1 MMNGRTMVM
10 NKRLLRFKKVITM
23 LIVAALTFG
32 GFPGF
37 QGLDADRAYA
47 ASGTWTDVGGA
58 GITSTQAENITLV
71 FDREGTPY
79 TVFKDGTKGGKATV
93 LKYVSGAWQYVGPA
107 GFSTGVIHNTS
118 SLAFD
123 SHNTPYAAYQD
134 GDNGS
139 KATVMKFNG
148 EQWEIVGSAGFSA
161 AAAVYVSIAISP
173 DNIPYVGYR
182 DQSVSN
188 KITVKRLNGNQWEN
202 VGPVGFTTN
211 NASGLSPIVF
221 DAAGILHLAY
231 TDSTNRKATVM
242 KFLDA
247 QWKSVG
253 NSLFTAAE
261 ASYPSLAF
269 SPDNIPYLA
278 FQDGA
283 NSFKATVMKFNGTQW
298 DIVGN
303 PGFSSGTL
311 NSMSLAFDPQGIP
324 YTAFKNLPSNGMM
337 MQQGVMMKLDGAQW
351 TVVGGEPYF
360 TGSINESSL
369 AFGPNGMPY
378 VAYADATKSNK
389 LTIKTLSTEH
399 SVTYNAN
406 GATTGSVPVDNQKY
420 EKDATVTVLDNS
432 GVLEKEDYQF
442 VGWNTSVDGSGTSYS
457 AADTFSMNDSDVT
470 LYAQWQPL
478 YVNISFESNGGSEV
492 ADQKVDYN
500 SPAVNPDAPEKAG
513 YTFSGWYQD
522 SQLLQPFDFNTNLT
536 QNITLYAKWK
546 SSTATL
552 SSLVVSS
559 GQLTPDFSA
568 DELDYRVDV
577 ESDVTSL
584 NVALGKANDGQVVQV
599 TGATGETVTDGIYTY
614 TVTDLVYGSNL
625 VNINVQAEDGTSND
639 YKLNI
644 NRIDITNAKLSEIT
658 LPSITLSPTFSPEE
672 EIYEATVSSSVST
685 TEISVKPDQ
694 MGATVKI
701 NGISGN
707 STVVQLV
714 SGMNTITI
722 EVTAL
727 DGISKKT
734 YTLNIKRNSD
744 SSGGSGGNG
753 SSGGSS
759 SGGNSASTPVTNP
772 VVTPPSTG
780 AKVLV
785 NGKAENAGSLA
796 TTEVNGRKVVTL
808 KVDAALIGQK
818 LQNEGNN
825 AIVTIPVTGN
835 GQGDLVIG
843 ELTGQTVKLMA
854 DKQAVLVLQTDIAS
868 YTLPAQQ
875 VNIEKL
881 AQQLGMNSDN
891 SLENIKLG
899 IEISQPT
906 EAVIQTAQSAAQ
918 QNGYTLLGS
927 PVDFK
932 VTATFDGKS
941 VSVDKFNSYVSRT
954 IALPA
959 NVDPTQITTG
969 VVVDAEG
976 TVRHIPTKITQVN
989 GIYHAQINSL
999 TNSVYA
1005 VIWHPHT
1012 FTDVTQ
1018 HWAKTEVND
1027 LGSRMVIEGI
1037 TDTTFEPNRGVTRAE
1052 FAAILVRGL
1061 GLKPGGQLNSF
1072 NDVSGSQWYA
1082 GAVNTASSYG
1092 LIDGYEDGTFRP
1104 QAQITRQE
1112 AMALIARAMTVT
1124 GMEPAAS
1131 AGNVQQWSDYADA
1144 EQVASWAKEA
1154 VASSISAGLVS
1165 GRGKDIIAPNQSI
1178 TRAETAVII
1187 RRLLQQ
1193 SGLI

>member
-1 MMNGRTMVM
+1 M
-10 NKRLLRFKKVITM
+10 NKRLLRLRKVITM
-23 LIVAALTFG
+23 LIVTALTFG

-37 QGLDADRAYA
+37 QTLGVDRAYA
-47 ASGTWTDVGGA
+47 ASGTWVDVGGA
-58 GITSTQAENITLV
+58 GFTSGQTENITLV

-79 TVFKDGTKGGKATV
+79 TVFKDGNNGGKATV
-93 LKYVSGAWQYVGPA
+93 LKYVSGAWQSVGPA
-107 GFSTGVIHNTS
+107 GFSTGVIHNRS

-123 SHNTPYAAYQD
+123 SHNTPYVAYQD

-161 AAAVYVSIAISP
+161 AAAVYVSIALSP

-221 DAAGILHLAY
+221 DNAGILHLAY
-231 TDSTNRKATVM
+231 TDSTSRKATVM
-242 KFLDA
+242 KFADGS
-247 QWKSVG
+247 WKNVG
-253 NSLFTAAE
+253 NAAFTADS
-261 ASYPSLAF
+261 ASYLSLAF
-269 SPDNIPYLA
+269 GPNNVPYVA
-278 FQDGA
+278 FEDG
-283 NSFKATVMKFNGTQW
+283 SKVFKATVMKLNGSQW
-298 DIVGN
+298 KVVGN
-303 PGFSSGTL
+303 EGFSSGRL

-324 YTAFKNLPSNGMM
+324 YTAFKNLVNFSMEP
-337 MQQGVMMKLDGAQW
+337 QGVMMKLDGSQW
-351 TVVGGEPYF
+351 TVVGGKPF
-360 TGSINESSL
+360 SAGQINDTSL
-369 AFGPNGMPY
+369 AFGPNGNPY
-378 VAYADATKSNK
+378 VAYADGNKNYK
-389 LTIKTLSTEH
+389 LTVMTLSTEH

-406 GATTGSVPVDNQKY
+406 GGNTGIVPIDNNKYQK
-420 EKDATVTVLDNS
+420 DTTVTVLDNT
-432 GVLEKEDYQF
+432 GELEWEDHQF
-442 VGWNTSVDGSGTSYS
+442 TGWNTAADGSGTSYS

-478 YVNISFESNGGSEV
+478 YVNISFESNGGTEI
-492 ADQKVDYN
+492 DNQKVNYN
-500 SPAVNPDAPEKAG
+500 SSAVNPDAPEKAG

-522 SQLLQPFDFNTNLT
+522 SQLLQAFDFNTSLT

-552 SSLVVSS
+552 STLTVSS
-559 GQLTPDFSA
+559 GQLTPDFSV

-577 ESDVTSL
+577 ESDVTS
-584 NVALGKANDGQVVQV
+584 VDFSLGKANEGQVVHV

-644 NRIDITNAKLSEIT
+644 NRIDITNAKLSEIA
-658 LPSITLSPTFSPEE
+658 LPSITLSPTFNPDV

-694 MGATVKI
+694 TGTTVKI
-701 NGISGN
+701 NGVNGN

-727 DGISKKT
+727 DGVSKKT

-753 SSGGSS
+753 NSGGGSGNSGGSS
-759 SGGNSASTPVTNP
+759 SGGSSAVTPVTTP
-772 VVTPPSTG
+772 VLTPPTTG
-780 AKVLV
+780 AQVLV
-785 NGKAENAGSLA
+785 NGKAENAGSLT

-808 KVDAALIGQK
+808 TVDAALIAQK
-818 LQNEGNN
+818 LQTEGNN
-825 AIVTIPVTGN
+825 AIVTIPVKGN
-835 GQGDLVIG
+835 SPGDQIVG

-875 VNIEKL
+875 VNIEQL

-891 SLENIKLG
+891 SLENIKLQ

-918 QNGYTLLGS
+918 QNGYTLLGA

-932 VTATFDGKS
+932 VTATFNGKS

-959 NVDPTQITTG
+959 NVDPNQITTG

-976 TVRHIPTKITQVN
+976 IVRHVPTKITQVN
-989 GIYHAQINSL
+989 GVYQAQINSL

-1012 FTDVTQ
+1012 FTDVAQ
-1018 HWAKTEVND
+1018 HWAETEVND
-1027 LGSRMVIEGI
+1027 MGSRMVIEGI

-1061 GLKPGGQLNSF
+1061 GLKLGEQVNSF
-1072 NDVSGSQWYA
+1072 NDVSGSEWYA
-1082 GAVNTASSYG
+1082 SAVNTASSYG

-1104 QAQITRQE
+1104 QTQITRQE
-1112 AMALIARAMTVT
+1112 AMALIARAMAVT
-1124 GMEPAAS
+1124 GMEAAVS

-1154 VASSISAGLVS
+1154 VASSISTGLVS
-1165 GRGKDIIAPNQSI
+1165 GRGKDTIAPNQSI

>member
-1 MMNGRTMVM
+1 M
-10 NKRLLRFKKVITM
+10 NKRLLQPKKVITM
-23 LIVAALTFG
+23 LIVVALIFG
-32 GFPGF
+32 GYPGF
-37 QGLDADRAYA
+37 RALGVERAYA
-47 ASGTWTDVGGA
+47 ASGTWVDVGGT
-58 GITSTQAENITLV
+58 GNTSTQAENITLV

-93 LKYVSGAWQYVGPA
+93 LKYVSGSWQYVGPA

-123 SHNTPYAAYQD
+123 SHNTPYVAYQD

-148 EQWEIVGSAGFSA
+148 EQWEIVGNSGFTA
-161 AAAVYVSIAISP
+161 AEAVFVSIAFGP
-173 DNIPYVGYR
+173 GDVPYVGYR
-182 DQSVSN
+182 DRSVN
-188 KITVKRLNGNQWEN
+188 DKITVKRLNTNLWET
-202 VGPVGFTTN
+202 VGSVGFTTN

-242 KFLDA
+242 KFADGS
-247 QWKSVG
+247 WKNVG
-253 NSLFTAAE
+253 NAAFTKDA

-269 SPDNIPYLA
+269 GPNNVPYVA
-278 FQDGA
+278 FQDGF
-283 NSFKATVMKFNGTQW
+283 NSNKATVMKLNGSQW
-298 DIVGN
+298 EVVGN
-303 PGFSSGTL
+303 EGFSSGML

-337 MQQGVMMKLDGAQW
+337 MQQGVMMKLDGDQW

-389 LTIKTLSTEH
+389 LTIKTLSTDH

-406 GATTGSVPVDNQKY
+406 GAITGSVPVDNNKY
-420 EKDATVTVLDNS
+420 QKDATVTVFDNT
-432 GVLEKEDYQF
+432 GELVWEDHQF
-442 VGWNTSVDGSGTSYS
+442 TGWNTAADGSGTSYS
-457 AADTFSMNDSDVT
+457 VADTFSMMDSDVT

-478 YVNISFESNGGSEV
+478 YVNISFESNGGTEI
-492 ADQKVDYN
+492 DNQKVNYN
-500 SPAVNPDAPEKAG
+500 SPAVNPDIPEKAG

-522 SQLLQPFDFNTNLT
+522 SQLLQAFDFNTSLT
-536 QNITLYAKWK
+536 QNINLYAKWK

-552 SSLVVSS
+552 STLTISS
-559 GQLTPDFSA
+559 GHLTPDFSA

-577 ESDVTSL
+577 ESEVTSL
-584 NVALGKANDGQVVQV
+584 DFSLGKANEGQVIHV
-599 TGATGETVTDGIYTY
+599 TGATAETVTDGIYTY

-644 NRIDITNAKLSEIT
+644 NRIDITNAKLSEIA
-658 LPSITLSPTFSPEE
+658 LPSIILSPTFSPEE

-694 MGATVKI
+694 TGATVKI

-707 STVVQLV
+707 GTVVQLV

-722 EVTAL
+722 EVLAL

-753 SSGGSS
+753 NSGGSS
-759 SGGNSASTPVTNP
+759 SGGNSVSTPVTNP

-808 KVDAALIGQK
+808 TVDAALIAQK
-818 LQNEGNN
+818 LQTEEKN

-875 VNIEKL
+875 VNIEQL
-881 AQQLGMNSDN
+881 AQQLGVNSDN
-891 SLENIKLG
+891 SLENIKLQ

-906 EAVIQTAQSAAQ
+906 EAVMQTAQSAAQ
-918 QNGYTLLGS
+918 QKGYTLLGS

-932 VTATFDGKS
+932 VTATLNGKS

-954 IALPA
+954 IVLPA
-959 NVDPTQITTG
+959 NVDPNQITTG
-969 VVVDAEG
+969 VVVDTEG
-976 TVRHIPTKITQVN
+976 TVRHVPTKITQVN

-1012 FTDVTQ
+1012 FTDVAQ

-1027 LGSRMVIEGI
+1027 MGSRMVIEGI

-1061 GLKPGGQLNSF
+1061 GLKPGVRVNSF
-1072 NDVSGSQWYA
+1072 KDVNGNEWYA
-1082 GAVNTASSYG
+1082 DAVTTAASYG

-1124 GMEPAAS
+1124 GMETATS

-1144 EQVASWAKEA
+1144 EQVASWAKDA
-1154 VASSISAGLVS
+1154 VASSISTGLVS
-1165 GRGKDIIAPNQSI
+1165 GRGKDTIAPNQSI
-1178 TRAETAVII
+1178 TRAETAAII

>member
-1 MMNGRTMVM
+1 M
-10 NKRLLRFKKVITM
+10 NKHLLQPKKVITM
-23 LIVAALTFG
+23 LIVVALIFG
-32 GFPGF
+32 GYPGF
-37 QGLDADRAYA
+37 RALGVERAYA
-47 ASGTWTDVGGA
+47 ASGTWVDVGGA

-93 LKYVSGAWQYVGPA
+93 LKYVSGSWQYVGPA

-123 SHNTPYAAYQD
+123 SHNTPYVAYQD
-134 GDNGS
+134 GNNGS

-161 AAAVYVSIAISP
+161 AAAVYVSIALSP

-202 VGPVGFTTN
+202 VGTVGFTTN

-242 KFLDA
+242 KFADGS
-247 QWKSVG
+247 WKNVG
-253 NSLFTAAE
+253 NAAFTKDAAT
-261 ASYPSLAF
+261 YPSLAF
-269 SPDNIPYLA
+269 GPNNVPYVA
-278 FQDGA
+278 FQDGF
-283 NSFKATVMKFNGTQW
+283 NSNKATVMKLNGSQW
-298 DIVGN
+298 EVVGN
-303 PGFSSGTL
+303 EGFSSGML
-311 NSMSLAFDPQGIP
+311 NSMSLAFDPQGTP
-324 YTAFKNLPSNGMM
+324 FTAFKNIPINGMA

-389 LTIKTLSTEH
+389 LTIKTLSTDH

-406 GATTGSVPVDNQKY
+406 GAINGSVPVDNNKY
-420 EKDATVTVLDNS
+420 QKDATVTVLDNT
-432 GVLEKEDYQF
+432 GQLEWEDHQF
-442 VGWNTSVDGSGTSYS
+442 TGWNTAADGSGTSYS

-478 YVNISFESNGGSEV
+478 YVNISFESNGGTEI
-492 ADQKVDYN
+492 DNQKVNYN
-500 SPAVNPDAPEKAG
+500 SPAVNPDIPEKAG

-522 SQLLQPFDFNTNLT
+522 SQLLQAFDFNTSLT
-536 QNITLYAKWK
+536 QNINLYAKWK

-552 SSLVVSS
+552 STLTVSS
-559 GQLTPDFSA
+559 GHLTPDFSV

-584 NVALGKANDGQVVQV
+584 NVSLGKANGGQVVHV

-644 NRIDITNAKLSEIT
+644 NRIDITNAKLSEIA
-658 LPSITLSPTFSPEE
+658 LPSIILSPTFSPEE

-694 MGATVKI
+694 TGATVKI

-707 STVVQLV
+707 GTVVQLV

-753 SSGGSS
+753 NSGGGSGNSGGSS
-759 SGGNSASTPVTNP
+759 PGTPVTNP
-772 VVTPPSTG
+772 IVTPPSTG
-780 AKVLV
+780 AQVLV
-785 NGKAENAGSLA
+785 NGKAENAGSLT

-808 KVDAALIGQK
+808 AVDATLIAQK
-818 LQNEGNN
+818 LQTEGNN

-843 ELTGQTVKLMA
+843 EMTGQTVKLMA
-854 DKQAVLVLQTDIAS
+854 DKQAILVLQTDIAS

-881 AQQLGMNSDN
+881 AQQLGVNSDN
-891 SLENIKLG
+891 SLENIKLQ
-899 IEISQPT
+899 IEISQPI

-918 QNGYTLLGS
+918 ENGYTLLGS

-932 VTATFDGKS
+932 VTATLNGNS

-954 IALPA
+954 IVLPA

-969 VVVDAEG
+969 VVVEAEG
-976 TVRHIPTKITQVN
+976 TVRHVPTKITQVN
-989 GIYHAQINSL
+989 GMYHAQINSL

-1012 FTDVTQ
+1012 FTDVAQ
-1018 HWAKTEVND
+1018 HWAETEVND
-1027 LGSRMVIEGI
+1027 MGSRMVIEGI

-1061 GLKPGGQLNSF
+1061 GLKPGERVNSF
-1072 NDVSGSQWYA
+1072 KDVNGNEWYA
-1082 GAVNTASSYG
+1082 DAVTTATSYG
-1092 LIDGYEDGTFRP
+1092 LIDGYENGTFRP

-1124 GMEPAAS
+1124 GMETAAS

-1165 GRGKDIIAPNQSI
+1165 GRGKDTIAPNQSI

>member
-1 MMNGRTMVM
+1 M
-10 NKRLLRFKKVITM
+10 NKRLLQPKKVITM
-23 LIVAALTFG
+23 LIVVALLFG

-37 QGLDADRAYA
+37 QTLGVEQAHA
-47 ASGTWTDVGGA
+47 ASGTWVDVGGV
-58 GITSTQAENITLV
+58 GFTSGQAENITLV

-93 LKYVSGAWQYVGPA
+93 LKYVSGAWQSLGPS
-107 GFSTGVIHNTS
+107 GFSTGEIHNTS

-139 KATVMKFNG
+139 KATVMKFSG

-161 AAAVYVSIAISP
+161 GAAVYVTLAFSP
-173 DNIPYVGYR
+173 DDTPYVGYR
-182 DQSVSN
+182 DHAASTKV
-188 KITVKRLNGNQWEN
+188 TVKKLNGNQWET
-202 VGPVGFTTN
+202 VGTAGFTTGV
-211 NASGLSPIVF
+211 ALEMSKLIF
-221 DAAGILHLAY
+221 DANGIPYFAFK
-231 TDSTNRKATVM
+231 DSTNNKLTVM
-242 KFLDA
+242 QFA
-247 QWKSVG
+247 GGSWKNVG
-253 NSLFTAAE
+253 NAAFTADS

-269 SPDNIPYLA
+269 GPNNVPYVA
-278 FQDGA
+278 FQDG
-283 NSFKATVMKFNGTQW
+283 SKSYKATVMKLNGSQW
-298 DIVGN
+298 EVVGTA
-303 PGFSSGTL
+303 GFSTGTL
-311 NSMSLAFDPQGIP
+311 NSMSLAFDQQGVP
-324 YTAFKNLPSNGMM
+324 YTAFKNLVNFSMEP
-337 MQQGVMMKLDGAQW
+337 QGVMMKLDGNQW
-351 TVVGGEPYF
+351 NVVGGKPYSA
-360 TGSINESSL
+360 GSINESSL

-378 VAYADATKSNK
+378 VAYADGSQGNK
-389 LTIKTLSTEH
+389 MTVMTLSTEH

-406 GATTGSVPVDNQKY
+406 GAITGSVPVDNQKY
-420 EKDATVTVLDNS
+420 EKDTAVTVLDNT

-442 VGWNTSVDGSGTSYS
+442 IGWNTSADGSGTSYS

-478 YVNISFESNGGSEV
+478 YVNIGFESNGGSEV
-492 ADQKVDYN
+492 AAQKVDYN
-500 SPAVNPDAPEKAG
+500 SPAVNPDIPEKAG
-513 YTFSGWYQD
+513 YAFSGWYQD
-522 SQLLQPFDFNTNLT
+522 SQLLQAFDFNTNLT

-584 NVALGKANDGQVVQV
+584 NVSLGKANDGQVVQV
-599 TGATGETVTDGIYTY
+599 TGVTDETVTDGIYTY

-625 VNINVQAEDGTSND
+625 VKINVQAEDGTSND

-658 LPSITLSPTFSPEE
+658 LPSITLTPTFNPDV

-694 MGATVKI
+694 TGTTVKI

-707 STVVQLV
+707 SIVLQLV

-727 DGISKKT
+727 DGVSKKT
-734 YTLNIKRNSD
+734 YTLNIKRNTD
-744 SSGGSGGNG
+744 SSGGSAGNG
-753 SSGGSS
+753 NSGGSGSGGSS
-759 SGGNSASTPVTNP
+759 AGAPVTNP
-772 VVTPPSTG
+772 IVTPPSTG
-780 AKVLV
+780 AQVLV

-808 KVDAALIGQK
+808 SVDAALIAQK
-818 LQNEGNN
+818 LQTEGNN

-843 ELTGQTVKLMA
+843 ALTGQTVKLMA

-891 SLENIKLG
+891 SLENIKLQ
-899 IEISQPT
+899 IEITQPT

-954 IALPA
+954 IALAA
-959 NVDPTQITTG
+959 NVDPNQITTG

-976 TVRHIPTKITQVN
+976 TVRHVPTKITQVN
-989 GIYHAQINSL
+989 GLYHAQINSL

-1012 FTDVTQ
+1012 FTDVAQ

-1027 LGSRMVIEGI
+1027 MGSRMVIEGI

-1061 GLKPGGQLNSF
+1061 GLKPGELLNSF

-1154 VASSISAGLVS
+1154 VASSISTGLVS
-1165 GRGKDIIAPNQSI
+1165 GRGKDTIAPNQLI

>member
-1 MMNGRTMVM
+1 MNR
-10 NKRLLRFKKVITM
+10 RLLQPKKVITM
-23 LIVAALTFG
+23 LIVAALIFG

-37 QGLDADRAYA
+37 RALGVDRAYA
-47 ASGTWTDVGGA
+47 ASGTWVDVGGA
-58 GITSTQAENITLV
+58 GITSAQVENITLV
-71 FDREGTPY
+71 FDQEGTPY
-79 TVFKDGTKGGKATV
+79 TVFKDGAKGGKATV
-93 LKYVSGAWQYVGPA
+93 LKFVSGAWQSVGLA

-123 SHNTPYAAYQD
+123 SHNTPYVAYQD

-161 AAAVYVSIAISP
+161 AAAVHVSIALSP

-221 DAAGILHLAY
+221 DVAGILHLAY

-253 NSLFTAAE
+253 NSLFTAGE

-269 SPDNIPYLA
+269 SPDNVPYLA

-298 DIVGN
+298 EFVGN

-311 NSMSLAFDPQGIP
+311 NSMSLAFDPQGVP
-324 YTAFKNLPSNGMM
+324 YTAFKNQPSNGMV
-337 MQQGVMMKLDGAQW
+337 MQQGVMMKLDGTQW
-351 TVVGGEPYF
+351 TVVGGKPF
-360 TGSINESSL
+360 SAGQINETSL
-369 AFGPNGMPY
+369 AFGPNGNPY
-378 VAYADATKSNK
+378 VAYADGNKNNK
-389 LTIKTLSTEH
+389 LTVMTLSTEH

-406 GATTGSVPVDNQKY
+406 GATTGMSPVDNLKY
-420 EKDATVTVLDNS
+420 EQDATVTVLDNT
-432 GVLEKEDYQF
+432 GELEKEDHQF
-442 VGWNTSVDGSGTSYS
+442 IGWNTAADGSGTSYS

-478 YVNISFESNGGSEV
+478 YVNIRFESNGGTEI
-492 ADQKVDYN
+492 DNQKVNYN

-536 QNITLYAKWK
+536 QNITLYAKWM

-552 SSLVVSS
+552 STLTVSS
-559 GQLTPDFSA
+559 GQLTPDFSVN
-568 DELDYRVDV
+568 ELDYRVDV
-577 ESDVTSL
+577 ESDVTILDFSL
-584 NVALGKANDGQVVQV
+584 SKANEEQVVHV
-599 TGATGETVTDGIYTY
+599 TGATDETVTDGIYTY

-644 NRIDITNAKLSEIT
+644 NRIDITNAKLSEIAI
-658 LPSITLSPTFSPEE
+658 PSITLTPTFNPDV
-672 EIYEATVSSSVST
+672 EIYEVTVNSSVST

-694 MGATVKI
+694 TGSTVKI
-701 NGISGN
+701 NGVSGN

-714 SGMNTITI
+714 SGMNTIII

-727 DGISKKT
+727 DGVSNKT

-744 SSGGSGGNG
+744 SSGGSSGNG
-753 SSGGSS
+753 NSGGSS
-759 SGGNSASTPVTNP
+759 SGGNSANTPVTNP
-772 VVTPPSTG
+772 VVTPPSKG
-780 AKVLV
+780 AQVLV
-785 NGKAENAGSLA
+785 NGKAENAGILT

-808 KVDAALIGQK
+808 TVDAALIAQK
-818 LQNEGNN
+818 LQTEGNN

-835 GQGDLVIG
+835 SQGDLVIG

-854 DKQAVLVLQTDIAS
+854 EKQAVLVLQTDIAS

-875 VNIEKL
+875 VNIEQL
-881 AQQLGMNSDN
+881 AQQLGVNSDN
-891 SLENIKLG
+891 SLENIKLQ
-899 IEISQPT
+899 IEILQPT

-918 QNGYTLLGS
+918 LNGYALLGS

-954 IALPA
+954 IALPG
-959 NVDPTQITTG
+959 NVDPNQITTG

-976 TVRHIPTKITQVN
+976 TVRHVPTKITQVN
-989 GIYHAQINSL
+989 GVYHAQINSL

-1005 VIWHPHT
+1005 VIWHPHI
-1012 FTDVTQ
+1012 FNDVAQ
-1018 HWAKTEVND
+1018 HWAETEVND
-1027 LGSRMVIEGI
+1027 MGSRMVIEGI

-1052 FAAILVRGL
+1052 FAAIMVRGL
-1061 GLKPGGQLNSF
+1061 GIKLGEQINSF
-1072 NDVSGSQWYA
+1072 QDVNGSEWYSD
-1082 GAVNTASSYG
+1082 AVNTAASYG

-1104 QAQITRQE
+1104 QTQITRQE
-1112 AMALIARAMTVT
+1112 AMALIARAMSVT
-1124 GMEPAAS
+1124 GMETAAS
-1131 AGNVQQWSDYADA
+1131 AANIQQWSDYADA
-1144 EQVASWAKEA
+1144 EQVANWAKEA
-1154 VASSISAGLVS
+1154 VAASISTGLVS
-1165 GRGKDIIAPNQSI
+1165 GRGQDTIAPNQSI

>member
-1 MMNGRTMVM
+1 M

-23 LIVAALTFG
+23 LIVAALMFG
-32 GFPGF
+32 GIPGF
-37 QGLDADRAYA
+37 QALGVDRAYA
-47 ASGTWTDVGGA
+47 SSGTWVDVGGV
-58 GITSTQAENITLV
+58 GFTGGQVEKISLV
-71 FDREGTPY
+71 FDRLGTAY
-79 TVFKDGTKGGKATV
+79 IVYKDNVNGNKATV
-93 LKYVSGAWQYVGPA
+93 MKLISGEWQPVGLL
-107 GFSTGVIHNTS
+107 GFTTGQAETL

-123 SHNTPYAAYQD
+123 SQNTPYVAYQD
-134 GDNGS
+134 VDNDS

-148 EQWEIVGSAGFSA
+148 SHWEVVGSAGFTA
-161 AAAVYVSIAISP
+161 GAAVYVTLAFSP
-173 DNIPYVGYR
+173 NDTLYIGYR
-182 DQSVSN
+182 DHAANTKV
-188 KITVKRLNGNQWEN
+188 TVKRLNGNQWET
-202 VGPVGFTTN
+202 VGTAGFTTGV
-211 NASGLSPIVF
+211 ALEMSKLIF
-221 DAAGILHLAY
+221 DANGILHFAFK
-231 TDSTNRKATVM
+231 DSTNNKLTVM
-242 KFLDA
+242 QYA
-247 QWKSVG
+247 GGSWKNVG
-253 NSLFTAAE
+253 NASFTTDA

-269 SPDNIPYLA
+269 GPNNVPYVA
-278 FQDGA
+278 FQDGS
-283 NSFKATVMKFNGTQW
+283 NSYKATVMKLNGSQW
-298 DIVGN
+298 KVVGN
-303 PGFSSGTL
+303 AGFSSGTL
-311 NSMSLAFDPQGIP
+311 NSMSLAFDQEGVP
-324 YTAFKNLPSNGMM
+324 YTAFKNLVNFSMEP
-337 MQQGVMMKLDGAQW
+337 QGVMMKLDGNQW
-351 TVVGGEPYF
+351 TVVGGKPYSA
-360 TGSINESSL
+360 GQINESSL

-378 VAYADATKSNK
+378 VAYADNTKGNK
-389 LTIKTLSTEH
+389 MTVMTLSTEH

-420 EKDATVTVLDNS
+420 EKYATVTVLDNS

-442 VGWNTSVDGSGTSYS
+442 IGWNTSADGSGTSYS
-457 AADTFSMNDSDVT
+457 AADTFSMNDSDAT

-478 YVNISFESNGGSEV
+478 YVNISFESNGGTEI
-492 ADQKVDYN
+492 DNQKVNYN
-500 SPAVNPDAPEKAG
+500 SPAVVPDAPQKAG
-513 YTFSGWYQD
+513 YTFSGWYRD
-522 SQLLQPFDFNTNLT
+522 SQLQQTFDFTTNLT

-584 NVALGKANDGQVVQV
+584 NVSLGKANDGQVVQV
-599 TGATGETVTDGIYTY
+599 TGVTDETVTDGIYTY

-644 NRIDITNAKLSEIT
+644 NRIDITNAKLSEIA
-658 LPSITLSPTFSPEE
+658 LPSITLSPKFSPEE

-694 MGATVKI
+694 TGAVVKI

-727 DGISKKT
+727 DGVSKKT
-734 YTLNIKRNSD
+734 YTLNIKRNTD

-753 SSGGSS
+753 NSGGGSGNSGGSS
-759 SGGNSASTPVTNP
+759 PGTPVTNP
-772 VVTPPSTG
+772 IVTPPSTG
-780 AKVLV
+780 AQVLV

-808 KVDAALIGQK
+808 TVNAVLIAQK
-818 LQNEGNN
+818 LQIEGNN

-881 AQQLGMNSDN
+881 AQQLGVNSDN
-891 SLENIKLG
+891 SLENIKLQ

-954 IALPA
+954 IALP
-959 NVDPTQITTG
+959 PTVNPNQITTG

-976 TVRHIPTKITQVN
+976 TVRHVPTEITQVN
-989 GIYHAQINSL
+989 GVYHAQINSL

-1005 VIWHPHT
+1005 VIWHPHS
-1012 FTDVTQ
+1012 FTDVVQ

-1027 LGSRMVIEGI
+1027 MGSRMVIEGI
-1037 TDTTFEPNRGVTRAE
+1037 TDTTFGPNRGVTRAE

-1061 GLKPGGQLNSF
+1061 GLKPGERVNF
-1072 NDVSGSQWYA
+1072 FKDVNGNEWYA
-1082 GAVNTASSYG
+1082 DAVNTAASYG

-1112 AMALIARAMTVT
+1112 AMALIARATTVT
-1124 GMEPAAS
+1124 GMETVAS
-1131 AGNVQQWSDYADA
+1131 AGNVQQWSDYVDA

-1154 VASSISAGLVS
+1154 VASSISIGLVS
-1165 GRGKDIIAPNQSI
+1165 GRGKDTIAPKQSI

>member
-1 MMNGRTMVM
+1 M
-10 NKRLLRFKKVITM
+10 NKRLLQPKKLITM
-23 LIVAALTFG
+23 LIVVALLFG

-37 QGLDADRAYA
+37 QTLGVEQAHA
-47 ASGTWTDVGGA
+47 ASGTWTNVGEA
-58 GITSTQAENITLV
+58 GLTLGQAENITLV

-93 LKYVSGAWQYVGPA
+93 LKYVSGAWQSLGPA
-107 GFSTGVIHNTS
+107 GFSTGEIHNTS

-139 KATVMKFNG
+139 KATVMKFSG
-148 EQWEIVGSAGFSA
+148 EQWEIVGSVGFSA
-161 AAAVYVSIAISP
+161 GAAVYVTLAFSP
-173 DNIPYVGYR
+173 DDTPYVGYR
-182 DQSVSN
+182 DHAASTKV
-188 KITVKRLNGNQWEN
+188 TVKKLNGNQWET
-202 VGPVGFTTN
+202 VGTAGFTTGV
-211 NASGLSPIVF
+211 ALEMSKLIF
-221 DAAGILHLAY
+221 DANGIPYFAFK
-231 TDSTNRKATVM
+231 DSTNNKLTVM
-242 KFLDA
+242 QFA
-247 QWKSVG
+247 GGSWKNVG
-253 NSLFTAAE
+253 NAAFTADS

-269 SPDNIPYLA
+269 GPNNVPYVA
-278 FQDGA
+278 FQDG
-283 NSFKATVMKFNGTQW
+283 SKSYKATVMKLNGSQW
-298 DIVGN
+298 EVVGTA
-303 PGFSSGTL
+303 GFSSGTL
-311 NSMSLAFDPQGIP
+311 NSMSLAFDPQGVP
-324 YTAFKNLPSNGMM
+324 YTAFKNLVNFSMEP
-337 MQQGVMMKLDGAQW
+337 QGVMMKLDGNQW
-351 TVVGGEPYF
+351 NVVGGKPYSA
-360 TGSINESSL
+360 GSINESSL

-378 VAYADATKSNK
+378 VAYADGSQGNK
-389 LTIKTLSTEH
+389 MTVMTLSTEH

-406 GATTGSVPVDNQKY
+406 GTITGSVPVDNQKY
-420 EKDATVTVLDNS
+420 EKDTAVTVLDNT

-442 VGWNTSVDGSGTSYS
+442 IGWNTSADGSGTSYS

-478 YVNISFESNGGSEV
+478 YVNIGFESNGGSEV
-492 ADQKVDYN
+492 AAQKVDYN
-500 SPAVNPDAPEKAG
+500 SPAVNPDIPEKAG

-522 SQLLQPFDFNTNLT
+522 SQLLQAFDFNTNLT

-584 NVALGKANDGQVVQV
+584 NVSLGKANDGQVVQV
-599 TGATGETVTDGIYTY
+599 TGVTDETVTDGIYTY

-625 VNINVQAEDGTSND
+625 VKINVQAEDGTSND

-658 LPSITLSPTFSPEE
+658 LPSITLTPTFNPDV

-694 MGATVKI
+694 TGTTVKI

-707 STVVQLV
+707 STVLQLV

-727 DGISKKT
+727 DGVSKKT
-734 YTLNIKRNSD
+734 YTLNIKRNTD
-744 SSGGSGGNG
+744 SSGGSAGNG
-753 SSGGSS
+753 NSGGSGSGGSS
-759 SGGNSASTPVTNP
+759 AGAPVTNP
-772 VVTPPSTG
+772 IVTPPSTG
-780 AKVLV
+780 AQVLV

-808 KVDAALIGQK
+808 SVDAALIAQK
-818 LQNEGNN
+818 LQTEGNN

-881 AQQLGMNSDN
+881 VQQLGMNSDN
-891 SLENIKLG
+891 SLENIKLQ
-899 IEISQPT
+899 IEITQPT

-954 IALPA
+954 IALAA
-959 NVDPTQITTG
+959 NVDPNQITTG

-976 TVRHIPTKITQVN
+976 TVRHVPTKITQVN
-989 GIYHAQINSL
+989 GVYHAQINSL

-1012 FTDVTQ
+1012 FTDVAQ

-1027 LGSRMVIEGI
+1027 MGSRMVIEGI

-1061 GLKPGGQLNSF
+1061 GLKPGELLNSF

-1154 VASSISAGLVS
+1154 VASSISTGLVS
-1165 GRGKDIIAPNQSI
+1165 GRGKDTIAPNQLI

>member
-1 MMNGRTMVM
+1 M
-10 NKRLLRFKKVITM
+10 NKRLLQPKKLITM
-23 LIVAALTFG
+23 LIVAALIFG

-37 QGLDADRAYA
+37 QTLGVERAYA
-47 ASGTWTDVGGA
+47 ASGTWVDVGGA
-58 GITSTQAENITLV
+58 GFTSKQAENITLV

-79 TVFKDGTKGGKATV
+79 TIFKDGDNSGKATV
-93 LKYVSGAWQYVGPA
+93 LKYVSGAWQSVGTA

-123 SHNTPYAAYQD
+123 SHNTPYVAYQD
-134 GDNGS
+134 GNNGS

-161 AAAVYVSIAISP
+161 AAAVYVSIALSP

-202 VGPVGFTTN
+202 IGPVGFTTN

-242 KFLDA
+242 KFSDA

-253 NSLFTAAE
+253 NSLFTAGE

-298 DIVGN
+298 EIVGN

-406 GATTGSVPVDNQKY
+406 GATTGMVPVDNLKY
-420 EKDATVTVLDNS
+420 EQDATVTVLDNT
-432 GVLEKEDYQF
+432 GELEKEDHQF
-442 VGWNTSVDGSGTSYS
+442 IGWNTAADGSGTSYS
-457 AADTFSMNDSDVT
+457 AADTFSMNDGDVT

-478 YVNISFESNGGSEV
+478 YVNISFESNGGTEI
-492 ADQKVDYN
+492 DNQKVNYN
-500 SPAVNPDAPEKAG
+500 SSAVNPDAPEKAG

-522 SQLLQPFDFNTNLT
+522 SQLLQAFDFNMSLT
-536 QNITLYAKWK
+536 QNITLYAKWM

-552 SSLVVSS
+552 STLTVSS
-559 GQLTPDFSA
+559 GQLTPDFSV
-568 DELDYRVDV
+568 DELDYRVDL
-577 ESDVTSL
+577 ESDVMSVSFSL
-584 NVALGKANDGQVVQV
+584 SKANEGQVVHV
-599 TGATGETVTDGIYTY
+599 TGATDETVTDGVYTY
-614 TVTDLVYGSNL
+614 TVTDLVYGSNP
-625 VNINVQAEDGTSND
+625 VIIDVQAEDGSSNS
-639 YKLNI
+639 YTLNF
-644 NRIDITNAKLSEIT
+644 NRIDISNAKLSGIT
-658 LPSITLSPTFSPEE
+658 LPLITLSPDFNPDIEV
-672 EIYEATVSSSVST
+672 YEATVSSSVST

-694 MGATVKI
+694 TGAVVKI
-701 NGISGN
+701 NGVSGN

-727 DGISKKT
+727 DGVSKRT

-753 SSGGSS
+753 NSGGGSGNSGGSS
-759 SGGNSASTPVTNP
+759 SGGNSVSTPVTNP

-808 KVDAALIGQK
+808 TVDAALIGQK
-818 LQNEGNN
+818 LQTEGNN

-881 AQQLGMNSDN
+881 AQQLGVNSDN
-891 SLENIKLG
+891 SLKNIKLG

-954 IALPA
+954 IVLAA
-959 NVDPTQITTG
+959 NVDPNQITTG

-976 TVRHIPTKITQVN
+976 TVRHVPTKITQVN
-989 GIYHAQINSL
+989 GMYHAQINSL

-1012 FTDVTQ
+1012 FTDVAQ

-1027 LGSRMVIEGI
+1027 MGSRMVIEGI

-1061 GLKPGGQLNSF
+1061 GLKPGERVNSF
-1072 NDVSGSQWYA
+1072 KDVNGNEWYA
-1082 GAVNTASSYG
+1082 DAVTTAASYG

-1154 VASSISAGLVS
+1154 VASSISTGLVS
-1165 GRGKDIIAPNQSI
+1165 GRGKDTIAPNQSI
-1178 TRAETAVII
+1178 TRAETAAII

>member
-1 MMNGRTMVM
+1 M
-10 NKRLLRFKKVITM
+10 NKRLLRFKKVMTM

-37 QGLDADRAYA
+37 QALGADRAYA
-47 ASGTWTDVGGA
+47 ASGTWTDVGGV
-58 GITSTQAENITLV
+58 GFTSGQAENITLV

-107 GFSTGVIHNTS
+107 GFSTGEIHNTS

-139 KATVMKFNG
+139 KATVMKFSG

-161 AAAVYVSIAISP
+161 GAAVYVTLAFSP
-173 DNIPYVGYR
+173 DDTPYVGYR
-182 DQSVSN
+182 DHAASTKV
-188 KITVKRLNGNQWEN
+188 TVKKLNGNQWET
-202 VGPVGFTTN
+202 VGTAGFTTGV
-211 NASGLSPIVF
+211 ALEMSKLIF
-221 DAAGILHLAY
+221 DANGIPYFAFK
-231 TDSTNRKATVM
+231 DSTNNKLTVM
-242 KFLDA
+242 QFA
-247 QWKSVG
+247 GGSWKNVG
-253 NSLFTAAE
+253 NAAFTADS

-269 SPDNIPYLA
+269 GPNNVPYVA
-278 FQDGA
+278 FQDG
-283 NSFKATVMKFNGTQW
+283 SKSYKATVMKLNGSQW
-298 DIVGN
+298 KVVGTE
-303 PGFSSGTL
+303 GFSTGTL

-324 YTAFKNLPSNGMM
+324 YVAFKNLVNFSMEP
-337 MQQGVMMKLDGAQW
+337 QGVMMKLDGTQW
-351 TVVGGEPYF
+351 TVVGGKPF
-360 TGSINESSL
+360 SAGQINETSL
-369 AFGPNGMPY
+369 AFGPNGNPY
-378 VAYADATKSNK
+378 VAYADGNKNYK
-389 LTIKTLSTEH
+389 LTVMTLSTEH

-406 GATTGSVPVDNQKY
+406 GGITGSVPIDNNKY
-420 EKDATVTVLDNS
+420 QKDATVTVLDS
-432 GVLEKEDYQF
+432 TGELDREDYQF
-442 VGWNTSVDGSGTSYS
+442 TGWNTAADGSGTSYS

-478 YVNISFESNGGSEV
+478 YVNISFESNGGTEI
-492 ADQKVDYN
+492 DNQKVNYN
-500 SPAVNPDAPEKAG
+500 SSAVNPDTPEKAG

-522 SQLLQPFDFNTNLT
+522 SQLLQAFDFNTSLT

-552 SSLVVSS
+552 STLTISS
-559 GQLTPDFSA
+559 GHLTPDFSA
-568 DELDYRVDV
+568 DELDYRVDL
-577 ESDVTSL
+577 ESDVTSVSFSL
-584 NVALGKANDGQVVQV
+584 SKANEGQGVMV
-599 TGATGETVTDGIYTY
+599 TGATDETVTDGIYTY

-658 LPSITLSPTFSPEE
+658 LSSITLTPTFNPDV

-694 MGATVKI
+694 TGTTVKI
-701 NGISGN
+701 NGVNSN
-707 STVVQLV
+707 STIVQLV

-753 SSGGSS
+753 NSGGSS
-759 SGGNSASTPVTNP
+759 SGGNSTNTPVTNP

-808 KVDAALIGQK
+808 TVDAVLIAQK
-818 LQNEGNN
+818 LQTEGNN

-835 GQGDLVIG
+835 SQGDLVIG

-932 VTATFDGKS
+932 VTATLNGKS

-959 NVDPTQITTG
+959 NVDPNQITTG

-976 TVRHIPTKITQVN
+976 NVRHIPTKITQVN

-1012 FTDVTQ
+1012 FTDVAQ
-1018 HWAKTEVND
+1018 HWAETEVND
-1027 LGSRMVIEGI
+1027 MGSRMVIEGI

-1061 GLKPGGQLNSF
+1061 GLKPGERVSSF
-1072 NDVSGSQWYA
+1072 KDVNGSKWFA

-1112 AMALIARAMTVT
+1112 GMALIARAMTVI

-1144 EQVASWAKEA
+1144 EQVASWAKDA

-1165 GRGKDIIAPNQSI
+1165 GRGKDTIAPNQSI

>member
-1 MMNGRTMVM
+1 MIVM
-10 NKRLLRFKKVITM
+10 NKRLLQPKKVITM
-23 LIVAALTFG
+23 LIVVALIFG
-32 GFPGF
+32 GYPGF
-37 QGLDADRAYA
+37 RALGVERAYA
-47 ASGTWTDVGGA
+47 ASGTWVDVGGT
-58 GITSTQAENITLV
+58 GNTSTQAENITLV

-93 LKYVSGAWQYVGPA
+93 LKYVSGSWQYVGPA

-123 SHNTPYAAYQD
+123 SHNTPYVAYQD
-134 GDNGS
+134 GNNGS

-148 EQWEIVGSAGFSA
+148 EQWEIVGNSGFTA
-161 AAAVYVSIAISP
+161 AEAVFVSIAFGP
-173 DNIPYVGYR
+173 GDVPYVGYR
-182 DQSVSN
+182 DRSVN
-188 KITVKRLNGNQWEN
+188 DKITVKRLNTNLWET
-202 VGPVGFTTN
+202 VGSVGFTTN

-242 KFLDA
+242 KFADGS
-247 QWKSVG
+247 WKNVG
-253 NSLFTAAE
+253 NAAFTKDA

-269 SPDNIPYLA
+269 GPNNVPYVA
-278 FQDGA
+278 FQDGF
-283 NSFKATVMKFNGTQW
+283 NSNKATVMKLNGSQW
-298 DIVGN
+298 EVVGN
-303 PGFSSGTL
+303 EGFSSGML

-337 MQQGVMMKLDGAQW
+337 MQQGVMMKLDGDQW

-389 LTIKTLSTEH
+389 LTIKTLSTDH

-406 GATTGSVPVDNQKY
+406 GAITGSVPVDNNKY
-420 EKDATVTVLDNS
+420 QKDATVTVFDNT
-432 GVLEKEDYQF
+432 GELVWEDHQF
-442 VGWNTSVDGSGTSYS
+442 TGWNTAADGSGTSYS
-457 AADTFSMNDSDVT
+457 VADTFSMNDSDVT

-478 YVNISFESNGGSEV
+478 YVNIGFESNGGSEV
-492 ADQKVDYN
+492 TAQKVSYN
-500 SPAVNPDAPEKAG
+500 SPAVVPDAPQKAG
-513 YTFSGWYQD
+513 YTFSGWYRD
-522 SQLLQPFDFNTNLT
+522 SQLQQVFDFTTNLT
-536 QNITLYAKWK
+536 QNITLHAKWK

-584 NVALGKANDGQVVQV
+584 NVSLGKANEGQVVQV
-599 TGATGETVTDGIYTY
+599 TGVTDETVTDGIYTY

-644 NRIDITNAKLSEIT
+644 NRIDITNAKLSEIA
-658 LPSITLSPTFSPEE
+658 LPSIILSPIFSPEE

-694 MGATVKI
+694 TGATVKI

-753 SSGGSS
+753 NSGGSS
-759 SGGNSASTPVTNP
+759 SGGNSVSTPVTNP

-808 KVDAALIGQK
+808 TVDAALIAQK
-818 LQNEGNN
+818 LQTEGNN

-854 DKQAVLVLQTDIAS
+854 DKQAVLVLQTDMAS

-875 VNIEKL
+875 INIEKL
-881 AQQLGMNSDN
+881 AQQLGVNSDN
-891 SLENIKLG
+891 SLENIKLQ

-906 EAVIQTAQSAAQ
+906 EAVMQTAQSAAQ
-918 QNGYTLLGS
+918 QKGYTLLGS

-932 VTATFDGKS
+932 VTATLNGKS

-954 IALPA
+954 IVLPA
-959 NVDPTQITTG
+959 NVDPNQITTG
-969 VVVDAEG
+969 VVVDTEG
-976 TVRHIPTKITQVN
+976 TVRHVPTKITQVN
-989 GIYHAQINSL
+989 GMYHAQINSL

-1012 FTDVTQ
+1012 FTDVAQ

-1027 LGSRMVIEGI
+1027 MGSRMVIEGI

-1061 GLKPGGQLNSF
+1061 GLKPGVRVNSF
-1072 NDVSGSQWYA
+1072 KDVNGNEWYA
-1082 GAVNTASSYG
+1082 DAVTTAASYG

-1124 GMEPAAS
+1124 GMETATS

-1144 EQVASWAKEA
+1144 EQVASWAKDA
-1154 VASSISAGLVS
+1154 VASSISTGLVS
-1165 GRGKDIIAPNQSI
+1165 GRGKDTIAPNQSI
-1178 TRAETAVII
+1178 TRAETAAII

>member
-1 MMNGRTMVM
+1 MNQ
-10 NKRLLRFKKVITM
+10 RLIQPKKVITM
-23 LIVAALTFG
+23 LIVAALIFG

-37 QGLDADRAYA
+37 QTLGVERAYA
-47 ASGTWTDVGGA
+47 ASGTWVDVGGA
-58 GITSTQAENITLV
+58 GFTTKQAENITLV

-79 TVFKDGTKGGKATV
+79 TIFKDGDNDGKATV
-93 LKYVSGAWQYVGPA
+93 LKYVSGVWQSVGSA
-107 GFSTGVIHNTS
+107 GFSAGGIYTS

-123 SHNTPYAAYQD
+123 SQNTPYVAYQD
-134 GDNGS
+134 TDNVS

-161 AAAVYVSIAISP
+161 AAAVYVSIALSP

-211 NASGLSPIVF
+211 NASGLSSIVF
-221 DAAGILHLAY
+221 DNAGILHLAY
-231 TDSTNRKATVM
+231 TDSTSRKATVM
-242 KFLDA
+242 KFTDGS
-247 QWKSVG
+247 WKNVG
-253 NSLFTAAE
+253 NTAFTE
-261 ASYPSLAF
+261 DSASYISLAF
-269 SPDNIPYLA
+269 GPNNVPYVA
-278 FQDGA
+278 FEDGSKA
-283 NSFKATVMKFNGTQW
+283 FKATVMKLNGSQW
-298 DIVGN
+298 KVVGN
-303 PGFSSGTL
+303 EGFSSGRL

-324 YTAFKNLPSNGMM
+324 YTAFKNLVNFSMDP
-337 MQQGVMMKLDGAQW
+337 QGVMMKLDGNQW
-351 TVVGGEPYF
+351 TVVGGKPF
-360 TGSINESSL
+360 SASQINETSL
-369 AFGPNGMPY
+369 AFGPNGNPY
-378 VAYADATKSNK
+378 VAYADGNKNYK
-389 LTIKTLSTEH
+389 LTVMTLSTEH

-406 GATTGSVPVDNQKY
+406 GGITGSVPIDNNKYQKD
-420 EKDATVTVLDNS
+420 ETVTVLDNT
-432 GVLEKEDYQF
+432 GELTREDYQF
-442 VGWNTSVDGSGTSYS
+442 MGWNTSADGSGTSYS

-478 YVNISFESNGGSEV
+478 YVNISFESNGGTEI
-492 ADQKVDYN
+492 DNQKVDYN
-500 SPAVNPDAPEKAG
+500 SSAVNPDAPEKAG

-536 QNITLYAKWK
+536 QNITLYAKWM

-552 SSLVVSS
+552 STLTVSS

-568 DELDYRVDV
+568 DELDYRVNV

-584 NVALGKANDGQVVQV
+584 DFSLGKANEEQVVHV

-644 NRIDITNAKLSEIT
+644 NRIDITNAKLSGIS
-658 LPSITLSPTFSPEE
+658 LPSITLTPAFNPDV
-672 EIYEATVSSSVST
+672 EIYEATVSSSIST

-694 MGATVKI
+694 TGTTVKI
-701 NGISGN
+701 NGVSGN

-714 SGMNTITI
+714 SGMNTIII

-744 SSGGSGGNG
+744 STGGSGGNG
-753 SSGGSS
+753 SSGGSG
-759 SGGNSASTPVTNP
+759 SGGSGAATPVTTP
-772 VVTPPSTG
+772 VVTPPTTG
-780 AKVLV
+780 AQVLV
-785 NGKAENAGSLA
+785 NGKAENAGILT

-808 KVDAALIGQK
+808 TVDATLIAQK
-818 LQNEGNN
+818 LQTEGNK

-835 GQGDLVIG
+835 AQGDQVIG

-875 VNIEKL
+875 VNIEQL
-881 AQQLGMNSDN
+881 AQQLGVNSDY
-891 SLENIKLG
+891 SLENIKLH

-906 EAVIQTAQSAAQ
+906 AAVIQTAQSAAQ
-918 QNGYTLLGS
+918 QNGYALLGS
-927 PVDFK
+927 PVDYK
-932 VTATFDGKS
+932 VTATYDDKS

-959 NVDPTQITTG
+959 NVDPNRITTG

-976 TVRHIPTKITQVN
+976 TVRHVPTKITQSN
-989 GIYHAQINSL
+989 GVYQAQINSL

-1012 FTDVTQ
+1012 FTDVAQ
-1018 HWAKTEVND
+1018 HWAETEVND
-1027 LGSRMVIEGI
+1027 MGARMVIEGI

-1061 GLKPGGQLNSF
+1061 GLKPVEQLSSF
-1072 NDVSGSQWYA
+1072 NDVSGSEWYA
-1082 GAVNTASSYG
+1082 DAVNAAASYG

-1112 AMALIARAMTVT
+1112 AMVLIARAMTVT
-1124 GMEPAAS
+1124 GMETAAS

-1154 VASSISAGLVS
+1154 VASSISTGLVS
-1165 GRGKDIIAPNQSI
+1165 GRGKDTIAPNQSI

>member
-1 MMNGRTMVM
+1 M
-10 NKRLLRFKKVITM
+10 NKRLLQPKKVITM
-23 LIVAALTFG
+23 LIVVALIFG

-37 QGLDADRAYA
+37 QALGVERAYA
-47 ASGTWTDVGGA
+47 ASGTWVDVGGV
-58 GITSTQAENITLV
+58 GFTSGQAENITLV

-79 TVFKDGTKGGKATV
+79 TVFKDGTKDGKATV
-93 LKYVSGAWQYVGPA
+93 LKYVSGSWQYVGPA
-107 GFSTGVIHNTS
+107 GFSTGEIHNTS

-123 SHNTPYAAYQD
+123 SHNTPYVAYQD

-139 KATVMKFNG
+139 KATVMKFSG

-161 AAAVYVSIAISP
+161 GAAVYVTLAFSP
-173 DNIPYVGYR
+173 DDTPYVGYR
-182 DQSVSN
+182 DHAAGTKV
-188 KITVKRLNGNQWEN
+188 TVKKMNGNQWET
-202 VGPVGFTTN
+202 VGTAGFTTGV
-211 NASGLSPIVF
+211 ALEMSKLIF
-221 DAAGILHLAY
+221 DANGIPYFAFK
-231 TDSTNRKATVM
+231 DSTNNKLTVM
-242 KFLDA
+242 QFA
-247 QWKSVG
+247 GGSWKSVG
-253 NSLFTAAE
+253 NAAFTADS

-269 SPDNIPYLA
+269 GPNNVPYVA
-278 FQDGA
+278 FQDG
-283 NSFKATVMKFNGTQW
+283 SKSYKATVMRLNGSQW
-298 DIVGN
+298 EVVGN
-303 PGFSSGTL
+303 AGFSSGTL
-311 NSMSLAFDPQGIP
+311 NSMSLAFDQQGVP
-324 YTAFKNLPSNGMM
+324 YTAFKNLVNFSMDP
-337 MQQGVMMKLDGAQW
+337 QGVMMKLDGAQW
-351 TVVGGEPYF
+351 TVVGGKPYSA
-360 TGSINESSL
+360 GQINESSL

-378 VAYADATKSNK
+378 VAYADNTKGNK
-389 LTIKTLSTEH
+389 MTVMTLSTEH

-406 GATTGSVPVDNQKY
+406 GATTGSVPVDSQKY
-420 EKDATVTVLDNS
+420 EKDTTVTVLDNS

-442 VGWNTSVDGSGTSYS
+442 TGWNTSADGSGTSYS

-478 YVNISFESNGGSEV
+478 YVNISFESNGGTEI
-492 ADQKVDYN
+492 DNQKVDYN
-500 SPAVNPDAPEKAG
+500 SSAVNPDAPEKAG

-522 SQLLQPFDFNTNLT
+522 SQLQQTFDFTTNLT
-536 QNITLYAKWK
+536 QNITLYAKWM

-552 SSLVVSS
+552 STLTVSS
-559 GQLTPDFSA
+559 GQLTPDFSV

-577 ESDVTSL
+577 ESDVTS
-584 NVALGKANDGQVVQV
+584 VDFSLGKANEGQVVHV

-625 VNINVQAEDGTSND
+625 VKINVQAEDGTSND

-644 NRIDITNAKLSEIT
+644 NRIDITNAKLSEIA
-658 LPSITLSPTFSPEE
+658 LPSITLTPTFNPDVEV
-672 EIYEATVSSSVST
+672 YEAIVGSSVIS

-694 MGATVKI
+694 TGATVKI
-701 NGISGN
+701 NGVSVN

-727 DGISKKT
+727 DGVSKKT

-753 SSGGSS
+753 NSGGSS
-759 SGGNSASTPVTNP
+759 SGGSSAGTPVTNP

-780 AKVLV
+780 AQVLV
-785 NGKAENAGSLA
+785 NGKAENAGSLT

-808 KVDAALIGQK
+808 TVDAVLIAQK
-818 LQNEGNN
+818 LQTEGNN

-835 GQGDLVIG
+835 GQGDQVIG

-854 DKQAVLVLQTDIAS
+854 DKQAVLVLQTDIGS

-875 VNIEKL
+875 VNIEQL
-881 AQQLGMNSDN
+881 AQQLGVNSDN
-891 SLENIKLG
+891 SLENIKLH

-918 QNGYTLLGS
+918 QNGYALLGL

-959 NVDPTQITTG
+959 NVDPNQITTG
-969 VVVDAEG
+969 VVVDADG
-976 TVRHIPTKITQVN
+976 TVRHVPTKITQVN
-989 GIYHAQINSL
+989 GVYHAQINSL
-999 TNSVYA
+999 SNSVYA
-1005 VIWHPHT
+1005 VIWHPHI
-1012 FTDVTQ
+1012 FNDVAQ
-1018 HWAKTEVND
+1018 HWAETEVND
-1027 LGSRMVIEGI
+1027 MGSRMVIEGI

-1052 FAAILVRGL
+1052 FAAIMVRGL
-1061 GLKPGGQLNSF
+1061 GLKLGERVSSF
-1072 NDVSGSQWYA
+1072 EDVNGSEWYA
-1082 GAVNTASSYG
+1082 GAVNTAASYG

-1112 AMALIARAMTVT
+1112 AMVLIARAMTVT
-1124 GMEPAAS
+1124 EMETAAP
-1131 AGNVQQWSDYADA
+1131 AGNVQQWSYYADA

-1154 VASSISAGLVS
+1154 VASSISTGLVS
-1165 GRGKDIIAPNQSI
+1165 GRGKETIAPKQSI
-1178 TRAETAVII
+1178 TRAETAAII

>member
-1 MMNGRTMVM
+1 M
-10 NKRLLRFKKVITM
+10 NKRLLQPKKVITM
-23 LIVAALTFG
+23 LIVVALIFG

-37 QGLDADRAYA
+37 RALGVERAYA
-47 ASGTWTDVGGA
+47 ASGTWVDVGGA
-58 GITSTQAENITLV
+58 GITSGQAENITLV

-79 TVFKDGTKGGKATV
+79 TVFKDGNNGGKATV
-93 LKYVSGAWQYVGPA
+93 LKYVSGAWQSVGPA
-107 GFSTGVIHNTS
+107 GFSTGVIHNRS
-118 SLAFD
+118 SLVFD
-123 SHNTPYAAYQD
+123 SHNTPYVAYQD

-161 AAAVYVSIAISP
+161 AAAVYVSIALSP

-221 DAAGILHLAY
+221 DNAGILHLAY
-231 TDSTNRKATVM
+231 TDSTSRKATVM
-242 KFLDA
+242 KFADGS
-247 QWKSVG
+247 WKNVG
-253 NSLFTAAE
+253 NAAFTADS
-261 ASYPSLAF
+261 ASYLSLAF
-269 SPDNIPYLA
+269 GPNNVPYVA
-278 FQDGA
+278 FEDG
-283 NSFKATVMKFNGTQW
+283 SKVFKATVMKLNGSEW
-298 DIVGN
+298 KVVGN
-303 PGFSSGTL
+303 EGFSSGRL

-324 YTAFKNLPSNGMM
+324 YTAFKNLVNFSMEP
-337 MQQGVMMKLDGAQW
+337 QGVMMKLDGSQW
-351 TVVGGEPYF
+351 TVVGGKPF
-360 TGSINESSL
+360 SAGQINDTSL

-378 VAYADATKSNK
+378 VAYADNTKDNK
-389 LTIKTLSTEH
+389 MTVMTLSTEH
-399 SVTYNAN
+399 SVTYNSN
-406 GATTGSVPVDNQKY
+406 GATSGSIPVDNQKY
-420 EKDATVTVLDNS
+420 EKEAIVTVSDNT
-432 GVLEKEDYQF
+432 GTLEKEDYQF
-442 VGWNTSVDGSGTSYS
+442 TGWNTAADGSGISYS

-478 YVNISFESNGGSEV
+478 YVNISFESNGGTEI
-492 ADQKVDYN
+492 DNQKVNYN
-500 SPAVNPDAPEKAG
+500 SSAVNPDAPEKAG

-522 SQLLQPFDFNTNLT
+522 SQLLQAFDFNMSLT
-536 QNITLYAKWK
+536 QNITLYAKWM

-552 SSLVVSS
+552 STLTVSS
-559 GQLTPDFSA
+559 GQLTPDFSV
-568 DELDYRVDV
+568 DELDYRVDL
-577 ESDVTSL
+577 ESDVMSVSFSL
-584 NVALGKANDGQVVQV
+584 SKANEGQVVHV
-599 TGATGETVTDGIYTY
+599 TGATDETVTDGVYTY
-614 TVTDLVYGSNL
+614 TVTDLVYGSNP
-625 VNINVQAEDGTSND
+625 VIIDVQAEDGSSNS
-639 YKLNI
+639 YTLNF
-644 NRIDITNAKLSEIT
+644 NRIDISNAKLSGIT
-658 LPSITLSPTFSPEE
+658 LPLITLSPDFNPDIEV
-672 EIYEATVSSSVST
+672 YEATVSSSVST

-694 MGATVKI
+694 TGAVVKI
-701 NGISGN
+701 NGVSGN

-727 DGISKKT
+727 DGVSKRT

-753 SSGGSS
+753 NSGGGSGNSGGSS
-759 SGGNSASTPVTNP
+759 SGGNSVSTPVTNP

-808 KVDAALIGQK
+808 TVDAALIGQK
-818 LQNEGNN
+818 LQTEGNN

-881 AQQLGMNSDN
+881 AQQLGVNSDN

-954 IALPA
+954 IVLAA
-959 NVDPTQITTG
+959 NVDPNQITTG

-976 TVRHIPTKITQVN
+976 TVRHVPTKITQVN
-989 GIYHAQINSL
+989 GMYHAQINSL

-1012 FTDVTQ
+1012 FTDVAQ

-1027 LGSRMVIEGI
+1027 MGSRMVIEGI

-1061 GLKPGGQLNSF
+1061 GLKPGERVNSF
-1072 NDVSGSQWYA
+1072 KDVNGNEWYA
-1082 GAVNTASSYG
+1082 DAVTTAASYG

-1154 VASSISAGLVS
+1154 VASSISTGLVS
-1165 GRGKDIIAPNQSI
+1165 GRGKDTIAPNQSI
-1178 TRAETAVII
+1178 TRAETAAII

>member
-1 MMNGRTMVM
+1 MIVM
-10 NKRLLRFKKVITM
+10 NKRLLQPKKVITM
-23 LIVAALTFG
+23 LIVVALIFG
-32 GFPGF
+32 GYPGF
-37 QGLDADRAYA
+37 RALGVERAYA
-47 ASGTWTDVGGA
+47 ASGTWVDVGGA

-93 LKYVSGAWQYVGPA
+93 LKYVSGSWQYVGPA

-123 SHNTPYAAYQD
+123 SHNTPYVAYQD
-134 GDNGS
+134 GNNGS

-148 EQWEIVGSAGFSA
+148 EQWEIVGNSGFTA
-161 AAAVYVSIAISP
+161 AEAVFVSIAFGP
-173 DNIPYVGYR
+173 GDVPYVGYR
-182 DQSVSN
+182 DRSVN
-188 KITVKRLNGNQWEN
+188 DKITVKRLNTNLWET
-202 VGPVGFTTN
+202 VGSVGFTRN

-242 KFLDA
+242 KFADGS
-247 QWKSVG
+247 WKNVG
-253 NSLFTAAE
+253 NAAFTKDAAT
-261 ASYPSLAF
+261 YPSLAF
-269 SPDNIPYLA
+269 GPNNVPYVA
-278 FQDGA
+278 FQDGF
-283 NSFKATVMKFNGTQW
+283 NSNKATVMKLNGSQW
-298 DIVGN
+298 EVVGN
-303 PGFSSGTL
+303 EGFSSGML
-311 NSMSLAFDPQGIP
+311 NSMSLAFDPQGTP
-324 YTAFKNLPSNGMM
+324 FTAFKNIPINGMA
-337 MQQGVMMKLDGAQW
+337 MQQGVMMKLDGTQW
-351 TVVGGEPYF
+351 TVVGGKPF
-360 TGSINESSL
+360 SAGQINETSL
-369 AFGPNGMPY
+369 AFGPNGNPY
-378 VAYADATKSNK
+378 VAYADGNKNYK
-389 LTIKTLSTEH
+389 LTVMTLSTEH

-406 GATTGSVPVDNQKY
+406 GGITGSVPIDNNKY
-420 EKDATVTVLDNS
+420 QKDATVTVLDNT
-432 GVLEKEDYQF
+432 GELDREDHQF
-442 VGWNTSVDGSGTSYS
+442 TGWNTAADGSGTSYS
-457 AADTFSMNDSDVT
+457 VADTFSMNDSDVT

-522 SQLLQPFDFNTNLT
+522 SQLLQAFEFNTSLT

-552 SSLVVSS
+552 STLTVSS
-559 GQLTPDFSA
+559 GHLTPDFSA

-584 NVALGKANDGQVVQV
+584 NVSLGKANDGQVVQV
-599 TGATGETVTDGIYTY
+599 TGVTDETVTDGIYTY

-644 NRIDITNAKLSEIT
+644 NRIDITNAKLSEIA
-658 LPSITLSPTFSPEE
+658 LPSITLTPTFNPDV

-694 MGATVKI
+694 TGTTVKI
-701 NGISGN
+701 NGVNGN
-707 STVVQLV
+707 STIVQLV

-753 SSGGSS
+753 NSGGSS
-759 SGGNSASTPVTNP
+759 SGGNSVSTPVTNP

-808 KVDAALIGQK
+808 TVDAALIAQK
-818 LQNEGNN
+818 LQTEGNN

-881 AQQLGMNSDN
+881 AQQLGVNSEN

-954 IALPA
+954 IALA
-959 NVDPTQITTG
+959 GNVDPNQITTG

-976 TVRHIPTKITQVN
+976 TVRHVPTKITQVN
-989 GIYHAQINSL
+989 GVYNAQINSL

-1012 FTDVTQ
+1012 FTDVAQ

-1027 LGSRMVIEGI
+1027 MGSRMVIEGI

-1061 GLKPGGQLNSF
+1061 GLKPGEQLNSF
-1072 NDVSGSQWYA
+1072 NDVNGNEWYA
-1082 GAVNTASSYG
+1082 DAVTTAASYG

-1124 GMEPAAS
+1124 GMETAAS

-1154 VASSISAGLVS
+1154 VASSISSGLVS
-1165 GRGKDIIAPNQSI
+1165 GRGKDTIAPNQSI
-1178 TRAETAVII
+1178 TRAETAAII